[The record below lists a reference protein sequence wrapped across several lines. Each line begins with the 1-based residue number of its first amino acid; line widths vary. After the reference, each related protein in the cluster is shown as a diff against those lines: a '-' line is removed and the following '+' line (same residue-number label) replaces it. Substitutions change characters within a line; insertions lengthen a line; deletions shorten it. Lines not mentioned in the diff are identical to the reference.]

1 MSSDDNRECLLI
13 QKKMEKSL
21 LRKQIRDFFV
31 RNFDVRQERED
42 ELDTIES
49 IRKGIEF
56 KGTNLWVLI
65 FATFVASLGLNTNST
80 AVIIGAMLISP
91 LMGPIM
97 GFGLGLGIADFD
109 LIKRSFRNFAT
120 ATVFSVITSTLFF
133 LISPISEA
141 QSELLARTQP
151 TVYDV
156 LIAFFGGLAGI
167 VASSTK
173 SKGNVIPGV
182 AIATALMPPLC
193 TAGFGLASGNLY
205 YFFGAFYLFFINS
218 VFISLATYLV
228 VRLLKYPKKVFLD
241 KQREKIVTRYVGII
255 VFFTIVPSLFLSYN
269 LIRTSYFNERVRNF
283 VTEELAFPNTQILN
297 KVITDTSEKR
307 EVKVIMIGETV
318 PETMI
323 NNARAKM
330 LRYGLKDVS
339 LIVQQGFGQ
348 EATDI
353 NELKSL
359 LMKDFYKNSEEVL
372 RLQSIQIDSLKSD
385 LNRYQSYGRLTS
397 ELIPEMKVLFP
408 SVEEASC
415 SHTYIMKTDSIKPDT
430 VMLVYLKSRERIG
443 EAERTKI
450 KAWLSARMETKNI
463 KLLIE

>member
-1 MSSDDNRECLLI
+1 M
-13 QKKMEKSL
+13 
-21 LRKQIRDFFV
+21 
-31 RNFDVRQERED
+31 
-42 ELDTIES
+42 
-49 IRKGIEF
+49 
-56 KGTNLWVLI
+56 
-65 FATFVASLGLNTNST
+65 
-80 AVIIGAMLISP
+80 
-91 LMGPIM
+91 
-97 GFGLGLGIADFD
+97 
-109 LIKRSFRNFAT
+109 T
-120 ATVFSVITSTLFF
+120 ATIFSVITSTLFF

-241 KQREKIVTRYVGII
+241 KQREKKVTRYVGAI
-255 VFFTIVPSLFLSYN
+255 VLFTIVPSVYLSYN
-269 LIRTSYFNERVRNF
+269 LIRSSYFYNRVHEF
-283 VTEELAFPNTQILN
+283 VVSELAFPNTQILN
-297 KVITDTSEKR
+297 KTVTYEKNDR
-307 EVKVIMIGETV
+307 EVKVVLISETV
-318 PETMI
+318 PDAMI
-323 NNARAKM
+323 DAARAKM
-330 LRYGLKDVS
+330 PKYGLKDVR
-339 LIVQQGFGQ
+339 LAVEQGFGK

-359 LMKDFYKNSEEVL
+359 LMKDLYKNSQKVL
-372 RLQSIQIDSLKSD
+372 RAQSRQIDSLKQEI
-385 LNRYQSYGRLTS
+385 NHYRSYSRLTQ
-397 ELIPEMKVLFP
+397 ELMPEMKVLFP
-408 SVEEASC
+408 YVEEASC
-415 SHTYIMKTDSIKPDT
+415 SHTYLMHADTLRSDT
-430 VMLVYLKSRERIG
+430 VVLVYLKSKVRMS
-443 EAERTKI
+443 EADKKKFKE
-450 KAWLSARMETKNI
+450 WLAARAEVKNV

>member
-1 MSSDDNRECLLI
+1 M
-13 QKKMEKSL
+13 
-21 LRKQIRDFFV
+21 
-31 RNFDVRQERED
+31 
-42 ELDTIES
+42 
-49 IRKGIEF
+49 
-56 KGTNLWVLI
+56 WVLI

-97 GFGLGLGIADFD
+97 GFGLGLGISDFG
-109 LIKRSFRNFAT
+109 LIKQSFRNFLT
-120 ATVFSVITSTLFF
+120 ATIFSVITSTLFF

-241 KQREKIVTRYVGII
+241 KQREKKVTRYVGAI
-255 VFFTIVPSLFLSYN
+255 VLFTIVPSVYLSYN
-269 LIRTSYFNERVRNF
+269 LIRSSYFYNRVHEF
-283 VTEELAFPNTQILN
+283 VVSELAFPNTQILN
-297 KVITDTSEKR
+297 KTVTYEKNDR
-307 EVKVIMIGETV
+307 EVKVVLIGETV
-318 PETMI
+318 PDAMI
-323 NNARAKM
+323 DAARAKM
-330 LRYGLKDVS
+330 PKYGLKDVR
-339 LIVQQGFGQ
+339 LAVEQGFGK

-359 LMKDFYKNSEEVL
+359 LMKDLYKNSQKVL
-372 RLQSIQIDSLKSD
+372 RAQSRQIDSLKQEI
-385 LNRYQSYGRLTS
+385 NHYRSYSRLIQ
-397 ELIPEMKVLFP
+397 ELMPEMKVLFP
-408 SVEEASC
+408 YVEEASC
-415 SHTYIMKTDSIKPDT
+415 SHTYLMHADTLRSDT
-430 VMLVYLKSRERIG
+430 VVLVYLKSKVRMS
-443 EAERTKI
+443 EADKKKFKE
-450 KAWLSARMETKNI
+450 WLAARAEVKNV

>member
-1 MSSDDNRECLLI
+1 MENGLLH
-13 QKKMEKSL
+13 
-21 LRKQIRDFFV
+21 KQIKDFFV
-31 RNFDVRQERED
+31 RNFDVRQEKED
-42 ELDTIES
+42 ELETIES
-49 IRKGIEF
+49 IKKGIEF

-97 GFGLGLGIADFD
+97 GFGLGLGIFDFD

-120 ATVFSVITSTLFF
+120 ATVFSIITSTLFF

-193 TAGFGLASGNLY
+193 TAGFGLASGNMY
-205 YFFGAFYLFFINS
+205 YFFGALYLFFINS

-228 VRLLKYPKKVFLD
+228 VRVLKYPKKVFLD
-241 KQREKIVTRYVGII
+241 KQREKIVSRYVGII

-269 LIRTSYFNERVRNF
+269 LIRSSYFNTRASHF
-283 VTEELAFPNTQILN
+283 VTEELSFPNTQILN
-297 KVITDTSEKR
+297 KVITDTSEKQEIR
-307 EVKVIMIGETV
+307 VVLIGDNV

-323 NNARAKM
+323 DNARVK
-330 LRYGLKDVS
+330 LPKYGLKDVS
-339 LIVQQGFGQ
+339 LVVQQGFGQ
-348 EATDI
+348 EADI

-359 LMKDFYKNSEEVL
+359 LMKDLYKNSEEVL
-372 RLQSIQIDSLKSD
+372 RNQSIQIDSLKRNLD
-385 LNRYQSYGRLTS
+385 VYHSYDRLTT
-397 ELIPEMKVLFP
+397 ELIPEIKVLFP
-408 SVEEASC
+408 FVQEASL
-415 SHTYIMKTDSIKPDT
+415 SRTYLMSTDSIKPDM
-430 VMLVYLKSRERIG
+430 VMLVYLKSKTKVHET
-443 EAERTKI
+443 EQKKI
-450 KAWLSARMETKNI
+450 KEWLSARIETKNI
-463 KLLIE
+463 KLIIE

>member
-1 MSSDDNRECLLI
+1 
-13 QKKMEKSL
+13 MEKGL
-21 LRKQIRDFFV
+21 LHKQIMDFFV
-31 RNFDVRQERED
+31 RNFDVRQEKED
-42 ELDTIES
+42 ELETIES
-49 IRKGIEF
+49 IKKGIEF

-97 GFGLGLGIADFD
+97 GFGLGLGISDFD

-120 ATVFSVITSTLFF
+120 ATVFSVITSTLYF

-205 YFFGAFYLFFINS
+205 YFFGAFYLYFINT
-218 VFISLATYLV
+218 VFISLATYVV

-269 LIRTSYFNERVRNF
+269 LIRSSYFNERVRTF
-283 VTEELAFPNTQILN
+283 VTEELSFPNTQILS
-297 KVITDTSEKR
+297 KVITDTSEKK
-307 EVKVIMIGETV
+307 EVKVVLIGQTV
-318 PETMI
+318 PDEMI
-323 NNARAKM
+323 ANAKAKM
-330 LRYGLKDVS
+330 PKYGLKNVH
-339 LIVQQGFGQ
+339 LIVQQGFGHVAAGFWQ
-348 EATDI
+348 GSDGYQRA
-353 NELKSL
+353 
-359 LMKDFYKNSEEVL
+359 EEPV
-372 RLQSIQIDSLKSD
+372 DA
-385 LNRYQSYGRLTS
+385 GF
-397 ELIPEMKVLFP
+397 V
-408 SVEEASC
+408 
-415 SHTYIMKTDSIKPDT
+415 
-430 VMLVYLKSRERIG
+430 
-443 EAERTKI
+443 
-450 KAWLSARMETKNI
+450 
-463 KLLIE
+463 

>member
-1 MSSDDNRECLLI
+1 
-13 QKKMEKSL
+13 MEKGAIYTEV
-21 LRKQIRDFFV
+21 KNFFI
-31 RNFDVRQERED
+31 RNFDVRNEKEN
-42 ELDTIES
+42 EIDTIES
-49 IRKGIEF
+49 IKKGVEF

-97 GFGLGLGIADFD
+97 GFGLGLGIANFE

-120 ATVFSVITSTLFF
+120 ATVFSVITSTMYF

-193 TAGFGLASGNLY
+193 TAGFGIASGNLY
-205 YFFGAFYLFFINS
+205 YFFGAFYLYFINT

-228 VRLLKYPKKVFLD
+228 VKVLKYPKTVFLD
-241 KQREKIVTRYVGII
+241 KQKEKQVTRYIGII
-255 VFFTIVPSLFLSYN
+255 VLFTIVPSCFLSYN
-269 LIRTSYFNERVRNF
+269 LIRSSYFKNKARDFIV
-283 VTEELAFPNTQILN
+283 EELSFPNTQVLS
-297 KVITDTSEKR
+297 KTITDTRDVK
-307 EVKVIMIGETV
+307 EVKVVLIGQAV
-318 PETMI
+318 PEELI
-323 NNARAKM
+323 ANARAKM
-330 LRYGLKDVS
+330 PKYGLEDVH
-339 LIVQQGFGQ
+339 LVVQQGFGK
-348 EATDI
+348 EETDI

-359 LMKDFYKNSEEVL
+359 LMQDLYKNSEEVL
-372 RLQSIQIDSLKSD
+372 RMQTEQIDSLKQQVD
-385 LNRYQSYGRLTS
+385 RYHSSRRLAS

-408 SVEEASC
+408 YVTAASC
-415 SHTYIMKTDSIKPDT
+415 SNTYIVNAETMEPDT
-430 VMLVYLKSRERIG
+430 VMLVYLKANEKVKEEERE
-443 EAERTKI
+443 KI
-450 KAWLSARMETKNI
+450 KKWFAARANVKDI

>member
-1 MSSDDNRECLLI
+1 
-13 QKKMEKSL
+13 MEKGL
-21 LRKQIRDFFV
+21 LHKQIRDFFV
-31 RNFDVRQERED
+31 RNFDVRQEKED
-42 ELDTIES
+42 ELETIES

-97 GFGLGLGIADFD
+97 GFGLGLGISDFD

-205 YFFGAFYLFFINS
+205 YFFGAFYLYFINT
-218 VFISLATYLV
+218 VFGYL
-228 VRLLKYPKKVFLD
+228 RGGPPA
-241 KQREKIVTRYVGII
+241 E
-255 VFFTIVPSLFLSYN
+255 
-269 LIRTSYFNERVRNF
+269 
-283 VTEELAFPNTQILN
+283 
-297 KVITDTSEKR
+297 
-307 EVKVIMIGETV
+307 
-318 PETMI
+318 
-323 NNARAKM
+323 
-330 LRYGLKDVS
+330 
-339 LIVQQGFGQ
+339 
-348 EATDI
+348 
-353 NELKSL
+353 
-359 LMKDFYKNSEEVL
+359 
-372 RLQSIQIDSLKSD
+372 
-385 LNRYQSYGRLTS
+385 
-397 ELIPEMKVLFP
+397 IPEEGLFKQTAREDRDEICRGDRFLYHRAEP
-408 SVEEASC
+408 FPELQ
-415 SHTYIMKTDSIKPDT
+415 PDP
-430 VMLVYLKSRERIG
+430 G
-443 EAERTKI
+443 Q
-450 KAWLSARMETKNI
+450 
-463 KLLIE
+463 LLQ

>member
-1 MSSDDNRECLLI
+1 MH
-13 QKKMEKSL
+13 
-21 LRKQIRDFFV
+21 KQIRDFFV
-31 RNFDVRQERED
+31 RNFDVRQEKED
-42 ELDTIES
+42 ELETIES

-97 GFGLGLGIADFD
+97 GFGLGLGISDFE
-109 LIKRSFRNFAT
+109 LIKRSFRNFVT

-205 YFFGAFYLFFINS
+205 YFFGAFYLYFINT

-241 KQREKIVTRYVGII
+241 KQREKIVTRYVGVI

-269 LIRTSYFNERVRNF
+269 LIRASYFNDRVRMF
-283 VTEELAFPNTQILN
+283 VTEELNFPNTQILN
-297 KVITDTSEKR
+297 KTITDTSDKK
-307 EVKVIMIGETV
+307 EVKVVLIGETV

-323 NNARAKM
+323 TNARSKM
-330 LRYGLKDVS
+330 PKYGLKNVDLV
-339 LIVQQGFGQ
+339 VQQGFGQ

-359 LMKDFYKNSEEVL
+359 LMQDLYKNNEEVL
-372 RLQSIQIDSLKSD
+372 RAQAVQIDSLKRD
-385 LNRYQSYGRLTS
+385 LNRYHTYNHLTVD
-397 ELIPEMKVLFP
+397 LMPEMKVLFP
-408 SVEEASC
+408 YVEEASC
-415 SHTYIMKTDSIKPDT
+415 ARTYLMAADSAKPDT
-430 VMLVYLKSRERIG
+430 VLLVYLKSKEKVL
-443 EAERTKI
+443 EAEQKKI
-450 KAWLSARMETKNI
+450 KEWLAARVEQKKI
-463 KLLIE
+463 KLIIE

>member
-1 MSSDDNRECLLI
+1 
-13 QKKMEKSL
+13 MEKGVL
-21 LRKQIRDFFV
+21 HKQIRDFFV
-31 RNFDVRQERED
+31 RNFDVRQEKED
-42 ELDTIES
+42 ELETVES

-97 GFGLGLGIADFD
+97 GFGLGLGIYDYD
-109 LIKRSFRNFAT
+109 L
-120 ATVFSVITSTLFF
+120 FSVITSTLFF

-205 YFFGAFYLFFINS
+205 YFFGAFYLYFINT
-218 VFISLATYLV
+218 VFISLATFLV
-228 VRLLKYPKKVFLD
+228 VRILKYPKKIFVD
-241 KQREKIVTRYVGII
+241 KQREKVVTRYVGVI

-269 LIRTSYFNERVRNF
+269 LIRTSYFNDRVANF
-283 VTEELAFPNTQILN
+283 VTEELAFPNTQILS
-297 KVITDTSEKR
+297 KTVTDTSEKK
-307 EVKVIMIGETV
+307 EVKVVMIGENV
-318 PETMI
+318 PEPMI
-323 NNARAKM
+323 EIARTR
-330 LRYGLKDVS
+330 LRKYGLKDVS
-339 LIVQQGFGQ
+339 LVVQQGFGQ

-353 NELKSL
+353 NELKSM
-359 LMKDFYKNSEEVL
+359 LMQDLYKNSEEVL
-372 RLQSIQIDSLKSD
+372 RVQSIQIDSLKKTVD
-385 LNRYQSYGRLTS
+385 RYKSASRMTS

-408 SVEEASC
+408 SVLEASC
-415 SHTYIMKTDSIKPDT
+415 SNTYIVSTDSMKQDT
-430 VMLVYLKSRERIG
+430 VMLVYLKSKERIN
-443 EAERTKI
+443 EKEQLKI
-450 KAWLSARMETKNI
+450 REWLGARVNAKNI

>member
-1 MSSDDNRECLLI
+1 MENKGLLH
-13 QKKMEKSL
+13 
-21 LRKQIRDFFV
+21 KQIVDFFV
-31 RNFDVRQERED
+31 RNFDIRQEKEDDRE
-42 ELDTIES
+42 TIES
-49 IRKGIEF
+49 IKRGVEF

-65 FATFVASLGLNTNST
+65 FATFIASLGLNVNST

-97 GFGLGLGIADFD
+97 GFGLGLGTFDFD
-109 LIKRSFRNFAT
+109 LIKRAFRNFAT
-120 ATVFSVITSTLFF
+120 ATVFGIITSTIYF
-133 LISPISEA
+133 LLTPIDEA

-205 YFFGAFYLFFINS
+205 YFFGALYLYFINT
-218 VFISLATYLV
+218 VFISLATFLV

-241 KQREKIVTRYVGII
+241 KQREKIVTRYVGLI

-269 LIRTSYFNERVRNF
+269 LIRSSYFENRVQTF
-283 VTEELAFPNTQILN
+283 IAEELNFPDTQILS
-297 KVITDTSEKR
+297 KRVTDTSEEKAV
-307 EVKVIMIGETV
+307 EVVLIGQTV
-318 PETMI
+318 PDASI
-323 NNARAKM
+323 ANARAKM
-330 LRYGLKDVS
+330 PKYGLKDVR
-339 LIVQQGFGQ
+339 LVVRQGFGQ

-359 LMKDFYKNSEEVL
+359 LMRDLYKNSEEVL
-372 RLQSIQIDSLKSD
+372 REQTIQLDSLRRRV
-385 LNRYQSYGRLTS
+385 NAYQSSERLTA
-397 ELIPEMKVLFP
+397 ELLPEMRVLFP
-408 SVEEASC
+408 SVVEASC
-415 SHTYIMKTDSIKPDT
+415 SNTYILRTDTARADT
-430 VMLVYLKSRERIG
+430 VLLVYLRSETPLRKEER
-443 EAERTKI
+443 AKI
-450 KAWLSARMETKNI
+450 KRWLSARVEMENI

>member
-1 MSSDDNRECLLI
+1 
-13 QKKMEKSL
+13 MEKGL
-21 LRKQIRDFFV
+21 LHKQVRDFFV
-31 RNFDVRQERED
+31 RNFDVRQEKED
-42 ELDTIES
+42 ELETIES
-49 IRKGIEF
+49 IKKGIEF

-97 GFGLGLGIADFD
+97 GFGLGLGISDFD

-120 ATVFSVITSTLFF
+120 AAAFSIVTSTVYF

-156 LIAFFGGLAGI
+156 LIALFGGLAGI

-205 YFFGAFYLFFINS
+205 YFSGALYLFFINS

-241 KQREKIVTRYVGII
+241 KQREKIVTRYVGVI

-269 LIRTSYFNERVRNF
+269 LIRSSYFNTRAATF
-283 VTEELAFPNTQILN
+283 ITEELNFPNTQILN
-297 KVITDTSEKR
+297 KVITDTSDKKEI
-307 EVKVIMIGETV
+307 KVVLIGEAV

-323 NNARAKM
+323 ANVQTK
-330 LRYGLKDVS
+330 LPKYGLKDVS
-339 LIVQQGFGQ
+339 LVVQQGFGQ
-348 EATDI
+348 GTDI

-359 LMKDFYKNSEEVL
+359 LMKDLYKNSEEVL
-372 RLQSIQIDSLKSD
+372 RIQSIQIDSLKKD
-385 LNRYQSYGRLTS
+385 LNTYQNYDRLTA
-397 ELIPEMKVLFP
+397 ELIPEIKVLYPF
-408 SVEEASC
+408 VEEVSC
-415 SHTYIMKTDSIKPDT
+415 SHTYIMNLDSIKPEA
-430 VMLVYLKSRERIG
+430 VMLVYLKSKTKVK
-443 EAERTKI
+443 EAEQQNI
-450 KAWLSARMETKNI
+450 KSWLSARIDVKNI
-463 KLLIE
+463 KLVIE